1 MENVSL
7 LDLVSLVLIA
17 LLGIKGFFRGFVK
30 ETFGLI
36 GIIGG
41 IYVAS
46 RYAEPFGKYLDT
58 NFLHLQNK
66 QSLYLIGFIASLIA
80 FWLIAVTLG
89 MALGKLV
96 NSSGLG
102 LVDKVLG
109 FFVGAAKVFM
119 IFSVIIYV
127 LNSIPVFRS
136 SIENI
141 FKGSM
146 MYPYF
151 KSVGSKIV
159 KLSPEQISTHNN
171 PKPIIND
178 EGSSK

>member
-1 MENVSL
+1 MENISL
-7 LDLVSLVLIA
+7 LDLVSLALIA
-17 LLGIKGFFRGFVK
+17 FLGVKGIFRGFVK

-46 RYAEPFGKYLDT
+46 RYAQPVGEYLDT
-58 NFLHLQNK
+58 SLLHLQNK
-66 QSLYLIGFIASLIA
+66 NSLYLIGFIATLIA
-80 FWLIAVTLG
+80 FWLLAVTVG
-89 MALGKLV
+89 SMLGKLV
-96 NSSGLG
+96 SSSGLG
-102 LVDKVLG
+102 ILDRILG

-127 LNSIPVFRS
+127 LNSIPIFKASV
-136 SIENI
+136 ENV

-151 KSVGSKIV
+151 TSMGAKIV
-159 KLSPEQISTHNN
+159 QFDPTALQHPNE
-171 PKPIIND
+171 D
-178 EGSSK
+178 EEEE

>member
-1 MENVSL
+1 MENISL
-7 LDLVSLVLIA
+7 LDLVSLSLIA
-17 LLGIKGFFRGFVK
+17 FLGVKGIFRGFVK

-46 RYAEPFGKYLDT
+46 RYAQTMGEYLDT
-58 NFLHLQNK
+58 NFFHLQNK
-66 QSLYLIGFIASLIA
+66 NSLYLIGFIASLIA
-80 FWLIAVTLG
+80 FWLIAVLIG
-89 MALGKLV
+89 SMLGKLV

-102 LVDKVLG
+102 IVDRILG

-127 LNSIPVFRS
+127 LNSIPVFKA

-151 KSVGSKIV
+151 TSMGAKIV
-159 KLSPEQISTHNN
+159 QFDPGLIQNQDNT
-171 PKPIIND
+171 D
-178 EGSSK
+178 EEE